1 MKPIYL
7 YFMAAASAYL
17 MTGCADDALNGL
29 DTGSR
34 TITAVLV
41 DDEESHTRTCVDVAT
56 YDNPEFVGILWTPG
70 DSIGV
75 FSSST
80 KNALFK
86 NTSQGN
92 ARKTDFAGNL
102 SGEPTFAYYPYLKEN
117 GGRDATDLT
126 GEVRDIQ
133 PFAMNTGLLYDDFKV
148 GRPEAGST
156 TRFNFTHLFSLLKF
170 SIDATGTVAEGE
182 HLDYVRLNVTDP
194 AGNMREIAGKF
205 HFDATAATPSYSN
218 VTDAKGEITM
228 KWTDQPELTSGAT
241 YIGFMTA
248 IPDIKA
254 GDRLTMTVATETRL
268 LSFTVDCAQDFQS
281 GYVYNF
287 PMTLDLYEGKPEYG
301 WKESARAV
309 IKDFSFTVAANQGKI
324 LDKKVSCS
332 SSSYSTN
339 YNVNTVTKEDATVG
353 ASDIGITIPYLYNF
367 KLTPTFTASDGAKVT
382 VNGTEVTSGKTE
394 VDFTVPVKMT
404 VTTADDSH
412 DYTVTVRNSGLPVVV
427 VNQSKSGDFSEVND
441 GNFII
446 KKIRNKFLDFM
457 IRGKEK
463 SWVDDDKITV
473 YNPDGSVALAQ
484 ASCGV
489 RQRGNTTKKYPKKAL
504 AIKLVSKSAILDM
517 PSSKRFVLLANW
529 LDHSMIRNNVAF
541 TLAHL
546 IQRGVAA
553 ENLEPGI
560 PWNPSGRNV
569 ELVIDGRHVGNYL
582 LGEQIKIEKN
592 RLNIS
597 DSYEDRLADGLST
610 ALADC
615 GYLFELDQNYDEIWR
630 FGTTGGSNLPI
641 MIKDDEI
648 GNNSALWNAVQSKI
662 NTIDK
667 NLVSGNYAEAYK
679 DFDIYSAIDQMI
691 VYELAQNRE
700 YTEPRSVYY
709 FMNGTGKL
717 SAGPVWDFDRGTF
730 HNPTRANSMG
740 NETNRVKPYDKWLF
754 EFSTG
759 SSDTFN
765 KKTTTPGVWYRQL
778 IKDPTFKAA
787 LKARWAKLL
796 PYLEM
801 LPGEIERLAAEN
813 YVSWGYNN
821 AMWPT
826 TSNARKAGNDNNA
839 FKDWSGDEDLG
850 SYEEVI
856 ENMINCYNSRLEGLN
871 TLINSL

>member
-7 YFMAAASAYL
+7 YLMAAASAYL

-29 DTGSR
+29 DRGSR

-75 FSSST
+75 YSSST

-86 NTSQGN
+86 NTSPGN
-92 ARKTDFAGNL
+92 ARKTDFTGDI

-182 HLDYVRLNVTDP
+182 RLDYVRLNVTDP
-194 AGNMREIAGKF
+194 AGNPRGIAGKF

-228 KWTDQPELTSGAT
+228 KWTDQPELTSGST

-254 GDRLTMTVATETRL
+254 GDKLTMTVATETRL

-324 LDKKVSCS
+324 LDKKVTCS
-332 SSSYSTN
+332 SSSYNTN

-353 ASDIGITIPYLYNF
+353 AGDIDITIPYLYNF
-367 KLTPTFTASDGAKVT
+367 RLIPTFTASDGAKVT
-382 VNGTEVTSGKTE
+382 VNGTEVTGGKTE
-394 VDFTVPVKMT
+394 LDFTKPVKLT

-427 VNQSKSGDFSEVND
+427 VNQSKSGDFSEVKE
-441 GNFII
+441 GGIFS
-446 KKIRNKFLDFM
+446 KKVRNKFLDFM
-457 IRGKEK
+457 IRGKET
-463 SWVDDDKITV
+463 SWVEDDKITV
-473 YNPDGSVALAQ
+473 YNPDGSVALAD
-484 ASCGV
+484 AACGV

-517 PSSKRFVLLANW
+517 PKSKRFVLLANW

-541 TLAHL
+541 TLANL
-546 IQRGVAA
+546 IRRGVAA

-597 DSYEDRLADGLST
+597 DSYEDRLKDGLST
-610 ALADC
+610 GLADC
-615 GYLFELDQNYDEIWR
+615 GYLFELDQNYDEIWK

-648 GNNSALWNAVQSKI
+648 GNNSALWSAVQSKI
-662 NTIDK
+662 NMIDK

-740 NETNRVKPYDKWLF
+740 NDANRVKPYDKWLF

-787 LKARWAKLL
+787 LKVRWAKLL
-796 PYLEM
+796 PYLQM
-801 LPGEIERLAAEN
+801 LPGEIGRIAAEN

-826 TSNARKAGNDNNA
+826 TSGARKAGNDNNT
-839 FKDWSGDEDLG
+839 FKDWSGDEDLAT
-850 SYEEVI
+850 YEEVI